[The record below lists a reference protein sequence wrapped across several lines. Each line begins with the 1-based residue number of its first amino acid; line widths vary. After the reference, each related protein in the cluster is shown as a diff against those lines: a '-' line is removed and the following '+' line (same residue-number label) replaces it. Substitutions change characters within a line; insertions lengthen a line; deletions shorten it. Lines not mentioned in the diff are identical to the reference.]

1 MRTKAQR
8 RWIRKG
14 HTHEMIPPRPL
25 PYMNGKRYSYLL
37 GAHESW
43 RQQRSVGL
51 MLDMPVRPI
60 CKQMIHNGG
69 KP

>member
-14 HTHEMIPPRPL
+14 HTHEMIPLREL
-25 PYMNGKRYSYLL
+25 FGSRKFSYVL

-43 RQQRSVGL
+43 RQQRGTGQIL
-51 MLDMPVRPI
+51 GMPVRPI

>member
-1 MRTKAQR
+1 MRTRAQR

-14 HTHEMIPPRPL
+14 HTHEMIPMRAL
-25 PYMNGKRYSYLL
+25 YGARRFSYVL

-43 RQQRSVGL
+43 RQQRGTGL